1 VEAACREGL
10 LQQELQAMEQSSS
23 VREALPAAKYQVV
36 DAGVE
41 AGTNCCSAFRV
52 LALCCNQQVM

>member
-1 VEAACREGL
+1 M
-10 LQQELQAMEQSSS
+10 QQSSS

-52 LALCCNQQVM
+52 LARCCNQQVM